1 MENPVSI
8 QASGGSAEG
17 TKTESSKLSFVE
29 KVGYGVGDTASNFYW
44 QTFLNFLSYF
54 YTDVFGL
61 PAAATGTMFLA
72 VRVPDTCIDP
82 LMGVIADRTH
92 TRWGHYRPYLLWGCL
107 PMALMGVAMCTTPTL
122 GPQGKLVYAYM
133 TYGLIMLAYTFINI
147 PYSALMGVI
156 SPNSL
161 ERTSVSSFRFVLAY
175 GGLFMVQGLTIPMVK
190 RFGHGNDQ
198 RGFQLA
204 MVVYGVLAIVLFL
217 TTFFT
222 TRERVPTAHR
232 PGDALKDDLRDLVRN
247 VPWVMVCFIGVFAV
261 FYISLRMG
269 AILYY
274 FKYCVVQPGHL
285 YHFERA
291 FLGHHFKSALGPEAI
306 ASWFMVM
313 GTVGVIFGAAMA
325 RPLSTLLGG
334 KRRAYIILMTVAS
347 TLTVLFY
354 FVPLSNIPLIFATHI
369 AISTLF
375 APTSPLLWAFYAD
388 TADYSEWKTGRRAT
402 GLVFSAASFS
412 QKLGWAAGSSLFL
425 WLMGYIGFK
434 ANVVQPLHVQT
445 GIRYM
450 MSFYPAVVGFLS
462 AGAVLLYKLDDTLMI
477 QIERDLK
484 QRRSLP
490 SSANNASPSS
500 REAK

>member
-1 MENPVSI
+1 MSAL
-8 QASGGSAEG
+8 ASGRSAEG
-17 TKTESSKLSFVE
+17 TKAESSKLSFVE

-44 QTFLNFLSYF
+44 QTFLNFLSFF
-54 YTDVFGL
+54 YTDIFGL
-61 PAAATGTMFLA
+61 TAGATATMFLV
-72 VRVPDTCIDP
+72 VRIPDTCIDP
-82 LMGVIADRTH
+82 VMGLIADRTQ

-107 PMALMGVAMCTTPTL
+107 PMALMGVAMFTTPNL
-122 GPQGKLVYAYM
+122 GPQGKLVYAYV
-133 TYGLIMLAYTFINI
+133 TYSLMMLAYTFINI

-175 GGLFMVQGLTIPMVK
+175 GGLFMVQGLTIPMVR

-198 RGFQLA
+198 QGFQLA
-204 MVVYGVLAIVLFL
+204 MVVYGVLAIALFL

-222 TRERVPTAHR
+222 TRERVQTAHGA
-232 PGDALKDDLRDLVRN
+232 GDTLKDDLRDLLKNR
-247 VPWVMVCFIGVFAV
+247 PWVMVCFIGIFAV
-261 FYISLRMG
+261 FYISIRMG

-285 YHFERA
+285 YHFEQA
-291 FLGHHFKSALGPEAI
+291 FLGYHFKSDLGPEAI
-306 ASWFMVM
+306 ASWFMVF
-313 GTVGVIFGAAMA
+313 GTAGVIFGAAMA

-334 KRRAYIILMTVAS
+334 KRRAYIILMTLAS

-354 FVPLSNIPLIFATHI
+354 FVPLSNIPLIFVTHI

-425 WLMGYIGFK
+425 WLIGYIGFK
-434 ANVVQPLHVQT
+434 ANVAQPLHVQT
-445 GIRYM
+445 AIRYM
-450 MSFYPAVVGFLS
+450 MSFFPAVVGFLS
-462 AGAVLLYKLDDTLMI
+462 ASAVLFYKLHDTTMV

-484 QRRSLP
+484 QRRALQSYNVPP
-490 SSANNASPSS
+490 ST

>member
-1 MENPVSI
+1 VSEV
-8 QASGGSAEG
+8 ASNRTEEG
-17 TKTESSKLSFVE
+17 PKTESDELSFHE

-44 QTFLNFLSYF
+44 QMFLNFLSFF
-54 YTDVFGL
+54 YTDIFGL
-61 PAAATGTMFLA
+61 TAAATATMLFV
-72 VRVPDTCIDP
+72 VRIPDTCIDP
-82 LMGVIADRTH
+82 VMGVIADRTQ

-107 PMALMGVAMCTTPTL
+107 PMALMGVAMFTTPNL
-122 GPQGKLVYAYM
+122 GPHGKLVYAYV
-133 TYGLIMLAYTFINI
+133 TYSLIMLAYTFINI
-147 PYSALMGVI
+147 PYGALLGVI

-198 RGFQLA
+198 KGFQLA
-204 MVVYGVLAIVLFL
+204 MVVYGVLAIALFL

-222 TRERVPTAHR
+222 THERVQTAHR
-232 PGDALKDDLRDLVRN
+232 AGDALKDDLRDLLKN
-247 VPWVMVCFIGVFAV
+247 VPWVMVCFIGIFAV
-261 FYISLRMG
+261 FYISIRMG

-274 FKYCVVQPGHL
+274 FKYCVVQPGQL
-285 YHFERA
+285 YHFEQT
-291 FLGHHFKSALGPEAI
+291 FLGYHFKSDLAPEAI
-306 ASWFMVM
+306 ASWFMVL

-334 KRRAYIILMTVAS
+334 KRRAYMILMTLAS

-354 FVPLSNIPLIFATHI
+354 FVPLRNIPLIFVTHI

-425 WLMGYIGFK
+425 WLIGYVGFK
-434 ANVVQPLHVQT
+434 ANVAQPLHVQI

-450 MSFYPAVVGFLS
+450 MSFIPAVVGFLS
-462 AGAVLLYKLDDTLMI
+462 AASVLFYKLDDTTMV

-484 QRRSLP
+484 QRKAML
-490 SSANNASPSS
+490 A
-500 REAK
+500 

>member
-1 MENPVSI
+1 VQE
-8 QASGGSAEG
+8 
-17 TKTESSKLSFVE
+17 TKTESSKLPFLE

-61 PAAATGTMFLA
+61 SAAAAGTMFLV

-107 PMALMGVAMCTTPTL
+107 PMALLGVAMCTTPNL
-122 GPQGKLVYAYM
+122 GAHGKLIYAYV
-133 TYGLIMLAYTFINI
+133 TYSLIMLAYTFINI
-147 PYSALMGVI
+147 PYGALMGVI

-161 ERTSVSSFRFVLAY
+161 ERTSVSSYRFVLAY

-204 MVVYGVLAIVLFL
+204 MAVYGVLAIALFL
-217 TTFFT
+217 VTFFST
-222 TRERVPTAHR
+222 HERVPTAHR
-232 PGDALKDDLRDLVRN
+232 PGDALKDDLRDLLKN

-261 FYISLRMG
+261 FFISLRMG

-274 FKYCVVQPGHL
+274 FKYCVVQPGQL
-285 YHFERA
+285 YHCNYSL
-291 FLGHHFKSALGPEAI
+291 LGYHVKAALGPEAL
-306 ASWFMVM
+306 ASWFMVI

-334 KRRAYIILMTVAS
+334 KRRAYIILMTTAS
-347 TLTVLFY
+347 ILTVLFY
-354 FVPLSNIPLIFATHI
+354 YVPLSNIPLIFVTHI

-425 WLMGYIGFK
+425 WLIGYVGFK
-434 ANVVQPLHVQT
+434 ANVAQPLHVQT
-445 GIRYM
+445 GIRCM
-450 MSFYPAVVGFLS
+450 MSFFPAIVGFLS
-462 AGAVLLYKLDDTLMI
+462 AAAVLFYKLDDSTMVE
-477 QIERDLK
+477 IEKDLK
-484 QRRSLP
+484 QRRV
-490 SSANNASPSS
+490 
-500 REAK
+500 

>member
-1 MENPVSI
+1 MENRLSTL
-8 QASGGSAEG
+8 ASSRSAEE
-17 TKTESSKLSFVE
+17 TKAESSKLSFLE

-44 QTFLNFLSYF
+44 QTFLNFLSFF
-54 YTDVFGL
+54 YTDIFGL
-61 PAAATGTMFLA
+61 AASATATMFLA
-72 VRVPDTCIDP
+72 VRIPDTCIDP
-82 LMGVIADRTH
+82 VMGLIADRTQ

-107 PMALMGVAMCTTPTL
+107 PMALLGVAMFTTPNL
-122 GPQGKLVYAYM
+122 GPQGKLVYAYV

-204 MVVYGVLAIVLFL
+204 MVVYGVLAIALFL

-222 TRERVPTAHR
+222 TRERVQTAHR
-232 PGDALKDDLRDLVRN
+232 AGDALKDDLRDLLKN

-261 FYISLRMG
+261 FYISIRMG

-274 FKYCVVQPGHL
+274 FKYCVAQPGQL
-285 YHFERA
+285 YHFEQT
-291 FLGHHFKSALGPEAI
+291 FLGYHFKSDIAPEALG
-306 ASWFMVM
+306 SWFMVF

-334 KRRAYIILMTVAS
+334 KRRAYIILMTLAS

-354 FVPLSNIPLIFATHI
+354 FVPLSNIPLIFVTHI

-425 WLMGYIGFK
+425 WLIGYIGFK
-434 ANVVQPLHVQT
+434 ANVAQPLHVQI

-450 MSFYPAVVGFLS
+450 MSFFPAVVGFLS
-462 AGAVLLYKLDDTLMI
+462 AASVLFYKLDDATMV

-484 QRRSLP
+484 QRKALQS
-490 SSANNASPSS
+490 
-500 REAK
+500 

>member
-1 MENPVSI
+1 MS
-8 QASGGSAEG
+8 ADARSRSGEG
-17 TKTESSKLSFVE
+17 TKTDDSKLSFFE

-61 PAAATGTMFLA
+61 AASATATMFLV
-72 VRVPDTCIDP
+72 VRIPDTCIDP
-82 LMGVIADRTH
+82 VMGLIADRTR

-107 PMALMGVAMCTTPTL
+107 PMAVMGVAMFTTPNL
-122 GPQGKLVYAYM
+122 GAQGKLVYAYV

-147 PYSALMGVI
+147 PYGALMGVI
-156 SPNSL
+156 SSNSL
-161 ERTSVSSFRFVLAY
+161 ERTSVSSYRFVLAY

-190 RFGHGNDQ
+190 HFGHGNDQ
-198 RGFQLA
+198 RGFQWA
-204 MVVYGVLAIVLFL
+204 MVVYGVLAIALFL

-222 TRERVPTAHR
+222 TRERVQTAHR
-232 PGDALKDDLRDLVRN
+232 PGDALKDDLRDLLKN

-261 FYISLRMG
+261 FYISIRMG

-274 FKYCVVQPGHL
+274 FKYCIVQPGQL
-285 YHFERA
+285 YHLDYTL
-291 FLGHHFKSALGPEAI
+291 LGYRLKSDIAPEALG
-306 ASWFMVM
+306 SWFMVF
-313 GTVGVIFGAAMA
+313 GTAGVIFGAAMA

-334 KRRAYIILMTVAS
+334 KRRAYMILMTLAS

-354 FVPLSNIPLIFATHI
+354 FVPLSNIPLIFVTHI

-388 TADYSEWKTGRRAT
+388 TADYSEWRTGRRAT

-425 WLMGYIGFK
+425 WLIGTIGFQ
-434 ANVVQPLHVQT
+434 ANVVQTLHVQT

-450 MSFYPAVVGFLS
+450 MSFFPAVVGFLS
-462 AGAVLLYKLDDTLMI
+462 AAAVLFYKLDDTTMV
-477 QIERDLK
+477 QIEKDLK
-484 QRRSLP
+484 QRKALP
-490 SSANNASPSS
+490 S
-500 REAK
+500 

>member
-1 MENPVSI
+1 LRQETVS
-8 QASGGSAEG
+8 QSG
-17 TKTESSKLSFVE
+17 KLSFLE

-61 PAAATGTMFLA
+61 SAAATGTMFLA

-82 LMGVIADRTH
+82 VMGVIADRTE

-107 PMALMGVAMCTTPTL
+107 PLALLGVAMCSTPSL
-122 GPQGKLVYAYM
+122 GPQGKLIYAYA

-161 ERTSVSSFRFVLAY
+161 ERTSVSSYRFVLAY

-190 RFGHGNDQ
+190 RFGQGNDQ

-204 MVVYGVLAIVLFL
+204 MVVYGLLAIALFL
-217 TTFFT
+217 VTFFT
-222 TRERVPTAHR
+222 THERVPTAHR
-232 PGDALKDDLRDLVRN
+232 AGDALQDDLRDLVKN

-261 FYISLRMG
+261 FFISLRMG

-274 FKYCVVQPGHL
+274 FKYCVVRPGQLFHCDYAFGAYHL
-285 YHFERA
+285 KAE
-291 FLGHHFKSALGPEAI
+291 LGPEAL
-306 ASWFMVM
+306 ASWFMVL
-313 GTVGVIFGAAMA
+313 GTVGVILGAAMA
-325 RPLSTLLGG
+325 RPLATRLGG
-334 KRRAYIILMTVAS
+334 KRRAYMILMTIAS
-347 TLTVLFY
+347 VLTVLFY
-354 FVPLSNIPLIFATHI
+354 FVPLGNIPLIFATHI

-425 WLMGYIGFK
+425 WLIGYIGFK
-434 ANVVQPLHVQT
+434 ANVTQSLPVQT
-445 GIRYM
+445 GIRHM
-450 MSFYPAVVGFLS
+450 MSFCPAVVGFLS
-462 AGAVLLYKLDDTLMI
+462 AAAVLFYKLDDATMV
-477 QIERDLK
+477 QIEKDLK
-484 QRRSLP
+484 QRRSSESSTGRTP
-490 SSANNASPSS
+490 SP
-500 REAK
+500 RLEAR

>member
-1 MENPVSI
+1 MENRLSAL
-8 QASGGSAEG
+8 ASSRSAEG
-17 TKTESSKLSFVE
+17 TKAESSKLSFIE

-44 QTFLNFLSYF
+44 QTFLNFLSFF

-61 PAAATGTMFLA
+61 AASATATMFLV
-72 VRVPDTCIDP
+72 VRIPDTCIDP
-82 LMGVIADRTH
+82 VMGLIADRTQ

-107 PMALMGVAMCTTPTL
+107 PMALMGVAMFTTPNL
-122 GPQGKLVYAYM
+122 GPHGKLVYAYV

-204 MVVYGVLAIVLFL
+204 MVVYGVLAIALFL
-217 TTFFT
+217 TTFLT
-222 TRERVPTAHR
+222 TRERVQTAHR
-232 PGDALKDDLRDLVRN
+232 AGDALKDDLRDLLKN

-261 FYISLRMG
+261 FYISIRMG

-274 FKYCVVQPGHL
+274 FKYCVAQPGQL
-285 YHFERA
+285 YHFERT
-291 FLGHHFKSALGPEAI
+291 FLGYHFKSDFAPEALG
-306 ASWFMVM
+306 SWFMVF
-313 GTVGVIFGAAMA
+313 GTAGVIFGAAMA

-334 KRRAYIILMTVAS
+334 KRRAYMILMTLAS

-354 FVPLSNIPLIFATHI
+354 FVPLSNIPLIFVAHI

-412 QKLGWAAGSSLFL
+412 QKLGWAAGSSFFL
-425 WLMGYIGFK
+425 WLIGYIGFK
-434 ANVVQPLHVQT
+434 ANVAQPLHVQT

-462 AGAVLLYKLDDTLMI
+462 AASVLFYKLDDTTMV

-484 QRRSLP
+484 QRQALQS
-490 SSANNASPSS
+490 
-500 REAK
+500 